1 MDVQMT
7 WNLEDLFPSE
17 KVWNAKLEE
26 AKALFDQL
34 AAQKGHAAASA
45 ADLLRT
51 ARLYEESGILF
62 DQLAVYAY
70 CGFHQDMAVEEAKNR
85 MELISNIA
93 ASAGEKIS
101 YLAPELMQYSME
113 DFNAYCKEQPELEF
127 YRHFA
132 VDFFEKKAH
141 VLDPGAE
148 EILARMGDLKG
159 SYRKIYDDLTIND
172 TEYPFVD
179 GPDGEKVQVSNAGYG
194 SALLNPN
201 RRYRRDYFEALLGT
215 YGKHM
220 NVLSSNYSGAVKSRV
235 HLARSRKYPTARAHA
250 LAENHVPEEVYDNL
264 IENVRAGTGPL
275 QDYVSLRKRVLGV
288 EDFHFYD
295 FFVPIVPDVDRV
307 YSYDEGRELALKAT
321 AVLGEDYTALMER
334 AVSERWIDV
343 YPGKNKMN
351 GAYSNGAY
359 GAHPYMLLNYTDT
372 LDDVFTLVHELGHS
386 MHTYFSNAAQPYIY
400 ADYSIFCAEVASTTN
415 EMLLYR
421 YLLDRAESKEQK
433 ALLLAKHLDD
443 IRSTFYRQTMF
454 ADFENQTHRLA
465 EAGEPLLPSTLCG
478 IHKKLN
484 EDYYGPDFVA
494 DETISYEWARIPH
507 FYRDFY
513 VYQYATGISAAIA
526 ISRRIF
532 TEGQKAVDDY
542 RKFLTTGG
550 SGHPIDL
557 LRVAGVDMASP
568 KPIQDTVA
576 DFAETLAE
584 LKKLRE

>member
-1 MDVQMT
+1 
-7 WNLEDLFPSE
+7 
-17 KVWNAKLEE
+17 
-26 AKALFDQL
+26 
-34 AAQKGHAAASA
+34 
-45 ADLLRT
+45 
-51 ARLYEESGILF
+51 
-62 DQLAVYAY
+62 
-70 CGFHQDMAVEEAKNR
+70 
-85 MELISNIA
+85 
-93 ASAGEKIS
+93 
-101 YLAPELMQYSME
+101 
-113 DFNAYCKEQPELEF
+113 
-127 YRHFA
+127 
-132 VDFFEKKAH
+132 
-141 VLDPGAE
+141 
-148 EILARMGDLKG
+148 
-159 SYRKIYDDLTIND
+159 
-172 TEYPFVD
+172 
-179 GPDGEKVQVSNAGYG
+179 
-194 SALLNPN
+194 
-201 RRYRRDYFEALLGT
+201 
-215 YGKHM
+215 
-220 NVLSSNYSGAVKSRV
+220 
-235 HLARSRKYPTARAHA
+235 
-250 LAENHVPEEVYDNL
+250 
-264 IENVRAGTGPL
+264 
-275 QDYVSLRKRVLGV
+275 
-288 EDFHFYD
+288 
-295 FFVPIVPDVDRV
+295 
-307 YSYDEGRELALKAT
+307 
-321 AVLGEDYTALMER
+321 MER

-557 LRVAGVDMASP
+557 LRVAGVDMASS